1 MKKQRV
7 GIVLFTVFITSAL
20 MVAGFFSYLKLS
32 DSALVNR
39 SELDEQN
46 KLLEKYSKILSV
58 EEFISSD
65 FLFKYDKEKQ
75 EEAVYNAMFDAL
87 GDKYSRY
94 LNKDELAL
102 LKRNLNNSFTGIGIS
117 FEITKEGIL
126 VKDVIKE
133 GPAETAGIQKGDIIL
148 EIDGKKYNTANAVRK
163 AITGKVGDPVV
174 LKIKRGSD
182 KKDIKVIRGKI
193 EDSTVEPTSISD
205 KIGYVKITSFGENTA
220 KNFEEAINSFES
232 NGKESVIIDL
242 RSNPGGYFDEG
253 TKVADRILPKCK
265 ITYTKDKHGNIKNF
279 NSDEKHTK
287 LKVILLID
295 ENSASAS
302 EIVASA
308 LIDNGAAVS
317 VGQKTF
323 GKGIVQETRL
333 FKDGTAVSL
342 TVKEYFSPKG
352 TKIHGVGITP
362 QYVVAN
368 SDGKDLQLEKAI
380 ELAGN

>member
-133 GPAETAGIQKGDIIL
+133 GPKG
-148 EIDGKKYNTANAVRK
+148 
-163 AITGKVGDPVV
+163 
-174 LKIKRGSD
+174 
-182 KKDIKVIRGKI
+182 
-193 EDSTVEPTSISD
+193 
-205 KIGYVKITSFGENTA
+205 
-220 KNFEEAINSFES
+220 
-232 NGKESVIIDL
+232 
-242 RSNPGGYFDEG
+242 
-253 TKVADRILPKCK
+253 
-265 ITYTKDKHGNIKNF
+265 
-279 NSDEKHTK
+279 
-287 LKVILLID
+287 
-295 ENSASAS
+295 
-302 EIVASA
+302 
-308 LIDNGAAVS
+308 
-317 VGQKTF
+317 
-323 GKGIVQETRL
+323 
-333 FKDGTAVSL
+333 
-342 TVKEYFSPKG
+342 
-352 TKIHGVGITP
+352 
-362 QYVVAN
+362 
-368 SDGKDLQLEKAI
+368 
-380 ELAGN
+380 